1 MCARIKLSTNVSAD
15 MFSLNIVRGAVPRE
29 LVTHVEHK
37 NVLLGRAAPSFYG
50 PFLIWIRDHPKG
62 RRIQAPRE
70 NYSGITLPRHLV
82 VGRAPSWT
90 GWSQGRPTPR
100 GNYK

>member
-37 NVLLGRAAPSFYG
+37 NALLGYG
-50 PFLIWIRDHPKG
+50 PCG
-62 RRIQAPRE
+62 RLRYHKVPGTMA
-70 NYSGITLPRHLV
+70 
-82 VGRAPSWT
+82 
-90 GWSQGRPTPR
+90 TPR
-100 GNYK
+100 GN